1 MKIENSYLLHK
12 WEKCCVHCVRLEEF
26 CQNEKK
32 MICEELAQITIY
44 LSARR
49 AGSGLML
56 SCINYRSVWGCWCWH
71 TSHPAHYQRQEL
83 PLQETGACHS
93 VVTPGTFHHSS
104 SSHIN
109 IFYNKLRGP
118 RTGEGS
124 YLERESDGRSDRK
137 QECPKLRFRRKG
149 CTYKYECK
157 EECVEKKDCKTTYQY
172 KCKEYRKQV
181 TDPPSPSLKGAF

>member
-1 MKIENSYLLHK
+1 M
-12 WEKCCVHCVRLEEF
+12 
-26 CQNEKK
+26 
-32 MICEELAQITIY
+32 
-44 LSARR
+44 
-49 AGSGLML
+49 
-56 SCINYRSVWGCWCWH
+56 WGCWCWH
-71 TSHPAHYQRQEL
+71 TSQPAHYQRQEL

-118 RTGEGS
+118 RTGQGS
-124 YLERESDGRSDRK
+124 YLGSDGRSDRK

-181 TDPPSPSLKGAF
+181 TDQITEAFSLRGRGGKFPPSGTKEIYHFWPNFLSKPVFLLFFFSLIFQTTYATSSVKLLRCLVST